1 LKPGNNEFTLRPQKG
16 HTIVVSDFKIVR
28 EGQEQNIA
36 NNGNFSEPAYDGFIV
51 GWSGPGQ
58 VLES

>member
-1 LKPGNNEFTLRPQKG
+1 M
-16 HTIVVSDFKIVR
+16 VSDFKIVR
-28 EGQEQNIA
+28 EGQERNIA
-36 NNGNFSEPAYDGFIV
+36 NNGNFSEPAYDGFTV